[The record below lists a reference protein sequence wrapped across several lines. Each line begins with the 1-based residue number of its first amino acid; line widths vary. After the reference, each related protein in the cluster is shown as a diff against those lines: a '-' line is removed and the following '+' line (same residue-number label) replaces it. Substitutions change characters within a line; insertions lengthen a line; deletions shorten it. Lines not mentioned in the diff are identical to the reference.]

1 MVENVYEPEAED
13 ALEEEI
19 KPRRLQARSTDLI
32 NYYQI
37 PLEDLIA
44 KAKDRYELVM
54 KTAKLAREI
63 NAARLRYGIPRPE
76 KSTVVALN
84 EIQQDKTLEAR
95 KPEDIHEPVEEGVE

>member
-1 MVENVYEPEAED
+1 MVEDVYQPEVD
-13 ALEEEI
+13 GALEEEA
-19 KPRRLQARSTDLI
+19 KPRRLQPRSPDLL

-37 PLEDLIA
+37 PLEELIT

-84 EIQQDKTLEAR
+84 EIQQDKSLESR
-95 KPEDIHEPVEEGVE
+95 KAEDVLEPTEEGVE